1 MEGEITTSSDLER
14 SDLDANGKSPSPGN
28 DEAALARLFSKYEL
42 KLSGMVRRLIG
53 HRLAARIDVEDVLQ
67 ASFVRARTQWIARPP
82 EPESDFC
89 WLYGIVRNQVQD
101 EIRKALGP
109 TRSLEREISLPDDS
123 VAEVVI
129 GLVRSQTTP
138 SGAAIRREEA
148 ALLRR
153 AMAELKPRDYE
164 IITMRVFDDLTFP
177 EIGKILDETE
187 NTVTQ
192 RYHRAL
198 HKLLVKL
205 IKPLRDGAEAEE
217 S

>member
-1 MEGEITTSSDLER
+1 MEGDTTSSSKSR
-14 SDLDANGKSPSPGN
+14 SSAVDGNGQSPTPGK
-28 DEAALARLFSKYEL
+28 DETALASLFAKHEL

-53 HRLAARIDVEDVLQ
+53 HRLAARIDAEDVLQ
-67 ASFVRARTQWIARPP
+67 SAFLRARSQWVARPP
-82 EPESDFC
+82 EPENHFC

-138 SGAAIRREEA
+138 SGAAIRKEEA

-164 IITMRVFDDLTFP
+164 IVTMRVFDELTFP
-177 EIGKILDETE
+177 EIGAVLGQPE

-205 IKPLRDGAEAEE
+205 IKPDRDETEGGAP
-217 S
+217 

>member
-1 MEGEITTSSDLER
+1 VNVNR
-14 SDLDANGKSPSPGN
+14 QSPSPGSE
-28 DEAALARLFSKYEL
+28 EAALAQLFSKHEL

-53 HRLAARIDVEDVLQ
+53 HRLAARIDVEDTLQ
-67 ASFVRARTQWIARPP
+67 AAFVRARSQWIAKPP
-82 EPESDFC
+82 DPKSQFC
-89 WLYGIVRNQVQD
+89 WLYGIVHDQVRD

-109 TRSLEREISLPDDS
+109 TRSLDREISLPDDS

-138 SGAAIRREEA
+138 SGVAIRQEEA

-164 IITMRVFDDLTFP
+164 IITMRVFDDLTFR
-177 EIGKILDETE
+177 EIGEVLGEPE

-198 HKLLVKL
+198 HKLIVRL
-205 IKPLRDGAEAEE
+205 IKPHQLELEGGAP
-217 S
+217 

>member
-1 MEGEITTSSDLER
+1 VDVNRR
-14 SDLDANGKSPSPGN
+14 SASPGSE
-28 DEAALARLFSKYEL
+28 EAALAQLFSRYEL
-42 KLSGMVRRLIG
+42 KLSGMARRLIG
-53 HRLAARIDVEDVLQ
+53 HRLAARIDVEDTLQ
-67 ASFVRARTQWIARPP
+67 AAYVRARSQWVAKPP
-82 EPESDFC
+82 QPESQFC
-89 WLYGIVRNQVQD
+89 WLYGIVHNQVRD

-138 SGAAIRREEA
+138 SGAAIRQEEA
-148 ALLRR
+148 ALVRR

-177 EIGKILDETE
+177 EIGQVLGEPE
-187 NTVTQ
+187 NTVTR

-198 HKLLVKL
+198 HKLMVKL
-205 IKPLRDGAEAEE
+205 IKPIQIEAEGGAP
-217 S
+217 